1 MKITRNIIAGRKPV
15 IEALKARTSIE
26 KIVLLGGVHGGII
39 EEIRKLAEKS
49 NIEVSE
55 ADRFE
60 FRELAS
66 HATTQGVIALV
77 ASKKYQDIE
86 ELLEVPASR
95 NEKGFLLLLDEIE
108 DPQNLGALI
117 RTAECAGVHGVIL
130 PKHNAAPVTSTVVK
144 TSAGATEHMA
154 VAEVTNMVNTIQ
166 RLKED
171 GYWIVGLDAEGGKL
185 FSGVDYS
192 TPVAI
197 VVGSEGR
204 GLRRLVKESCDH
216 LVRIPLRGKIESLNA
231 SVAGA
236 LVMYEVVRQRTRSV

>member
-39 EEIRKLAEKS
+39 GEIRKLAEKNS
-49 NIEVSE
+49 VEVSE
-55 ADRFE
+55 VDRLE

-77 ASKKYQDIE
+77 ASKKYADIE
-86 ELLEVPASR
+86 ELLEIPAGR

-154 VAEVTNMVNTIQ
+154 VAEVTNMVNIMK
-166 RLKED
+166 RLKEE
-171 GYWIVGLDAEGGKL
+171 GYWIIGLDADGGKP

-192 TPVAI
+192 LPVAI

-236 LVMYEVVRQRTRSV
+236 LVMYEVVRQRTMSV

>member
-1 MKITRNIIAGRKPV
+1 MTRNIIAGRKPV
-15 IEALKARTSIE
+15 IEALKARTGIE
-26 KIVLLGGVHGGII
+26 KIVLLGGVHGSII
-39 EEIRKLAEKS
+39 EEIRTLAEKNS
-49 NIEVSE
+49 VEVNE
-55 ADRFE
+55 VDRLE

-66 HATTQGVIALV
+66 HATTQGVIAVV
-77 ASKKYQDIE
+77 ASKKYTDIE
-86 ELLEVPASR
+86 ELLEIPADR
-95 NEKGFLLLLDEIE
+95 NEKGFVLLLDEIE

-117 RTAECAGVHGVIL
+117 RTAECAGVHGVII

-154 VAEVTNMVNTIQ
+154 VAEVTNMVNLMK
-166 RLKED
+166 RLKEE
-171 GYWIVGLDAEGGKL
+171 GYWIVGLDAEGGKP

-192 TPVAI
+192 PPVAI

-216 LVRIPLRGKIESLNA
+216 LVRIPLRGKIGSLNA

-236 LVMYEVVRQRTRSV
+236 LVMYEVVRQRTISI